1 MADTAD
7 PLNALQ
13 AIRLPAVAASTLWEQ
28 MAVALLAGVIT
39 AIIIQLA
46 LAFRNRRKA
55 EPLEQSFIVAINHM
69 ENLPDDER
77 LAAQASLIRR
87 YVNVVAGNGAA
98 RKQGEDWLE
107 ELDNLF
113 KTEFFCKGTGR
124 VLLDGLYSRQLPF
137 KSAELGAAL
146 CELLQGRKS

>member
-7 PLNALQ
+7 PLHALQ
-13 AIRLPAVAASTLWEQ
+13 AIRLPAVPASSLWEQ
-28 MAVALLAGVIT
+28 MAVALLAGVT
-39 AIIIQLA
+39 MAIIIQLA
-46 LAFRNRRKA
+46 LAFRNRKKA
-55 EPLEQSFIVAINHM
+55 EPLEQRFIVAIKKV

-87 YVNVVAGNGAA
+87 YVNVVAGTGAA

-113 KTEFFCKGTGR
+113 NTEFFRKGTGR
-124 VLLDGLYSRQLPF
+124 VLLDGLYARQPPF
-137 KSAELGAAL
+137 NSAELGTAL

>member
-1 MADTAD
+1 MADTTD
-7 PLNALQ
+7 PLNALL
-13 AIRLPAVAASTLWEQ
+13 AIRLPAVPASSLWEQ

-39 AIIIQLA
+39 AIVIQLA
-46 LAFRNRRKA
+46 LAFRNRKKA
-55 EPLEQSFIVAINHM
+55 EALEQSFIVAINDM

-87 YVNVVAGNGAA
+87 YVNVVAGDGAA

-113 KTEFFCKGTGR
+113 KTEFFRKGGGR
-124 VLLDGLYSRQLPF
+124 VLLDGLYSRQPPF
-137 KSAELGAAL
+137 KSSELGYAL
-146 CELLQGRKS
+146 CELLQGRRS